1 MKIHF
6 LGSWIERQNPD
17 MRSQFERLES
27 YSKKIAEG
35 NKPFDISEFKM
46 NFRWSYYTWYRLGK
60 ANSIKPYLYFIGDCI
75 KHMFSKSVSSSA
87 SKNTQAKD
95 ETEYDTITI
104 SPVGIIEH
112 DGKQYWSITSAVLRN
127 QTVKVVNPVAEY
139 YKSKRDF
146 LSIFIDD
153 EIAGYA
159 EKINMQS

>member
-46 NFRWSYYTWYRLGK
+46 NLRWSNYTWYRLGK
-60 ANSIKPYLYFIGDCI
+60 AHSIKPYLYFFGDCI
-75 KHMFSKSVSSSA
+75 KHLFSKSVSSSA
-87 SKNTQAKD
+87 SKNTKAED
-95 ETEYDTITI
+95 ETEYDTVTI
-104 SPVGIIEH
+104 SPVGIIEN

-139 YKSKRDF
+139 YKSTNDF
-146 LSIFIDD
+146 LSIFKDGELI
-153 EIAGYA
+153 GYA
-159 EKINMQS
+159 QKISKQP